1 MVLCTSLVDFV
12 ATIKTDLNFCKIP
25 SFLTPIETE
34 EINRD
39 WNTILYYSLHRPA
52 PLSTTLVSCLSPI
65 DTLLNTLTVPGTV
78 YQEDA
83 TRINVG
89 RF

>member
-39 WNTILYYSLHRPA
+39 WDGFGIQSCTTHCTDLPLFPSSLMFEPY
-52 PLSTTLVSCLSPI
+52 L
-65 DTLLNTLTVPGTV
+65 
-78 YQEDA
+78 
-83 TRINVG
+83 
-89 RF
+89 